1 GSYTVT
7 EDESTAGI
15 ANYDLTVSGDNKV
28 AKTVVKGET
37 TKVAITNTYK
47 SNTTPTTGS
56 LEITKTLATG
66 YPSAASSKV
75 FSFTVTGPDN
85 YKETVTI
92 TGAGKATLDNL
103 EPGSYTVTEDETG
116 AAIAEY
122 DLTVSGDNGKS
133 KTVAAGETTKVEI
146 TNTYKKQSTGSDLE
160 VTFEKKDEKGKLI
173 AKAELTL
180 KSLDGFDMSNV
191 YVMQG
196 GKKVTPRLSTDKTAI
211 SFDTV
216 DTAPSIVCGL
226 KAGDYSLTE
235 TVTPKKYETADEIL
249 FTLYNDG
256 TNNITVSGSP
266 IVMIDK
272 ADPNYKPDDSDV
284 ISANRKPVPA
294 TGEEISLTS
303 IIGVALIC
311 TCAVSLAGLGIYRI
325 KRKRS

>member
-1 GSYTVT
+1 
-7 EDESTAGI
+7 
-15 ANYDLTVSGDNKV
+15 
-28 AKTVVKGET
+28 
-37 TKVAITNTYK
+37 
-47 SNTTPTTGS
+47 
-56 LEITKTLATG
+56 
-66 YPSAASSKV
+66 
-75 FSFTVTGPDN
+75 
-85 YKETVTI
+85 
-92 TGAGKATLDNL
+92 
-103 EPGSYTVTEDETG
+103 
-116 AAIAEY
+116 
-122 DLTVSGDNGKS
+122 
-133 KTVAAGETTKVEI
+133 
-146 TNTYKKQSTGSDLE
+146 
-160 VTFEKKDEKGKLI
+160 
-173 AKAELTL
+173 
-180 KSLDGFDMSNV
+180 MSNV